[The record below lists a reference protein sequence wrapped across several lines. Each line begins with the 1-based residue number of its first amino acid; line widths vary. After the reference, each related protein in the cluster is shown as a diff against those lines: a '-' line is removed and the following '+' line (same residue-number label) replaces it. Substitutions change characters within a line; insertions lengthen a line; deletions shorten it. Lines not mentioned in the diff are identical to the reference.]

1 MKSNKDLV
9 SIIMSVYNSENT
21 VARSIDSIKDQTYQN
36 IEILIMND
44 GSNDESLKIIKEYEN
59 QDNIKIFNNKE
70 NIGLTKSLNILINN
84 ASGKYIARQDSDD
97 LSYPFRIQEQ
107 IENIQSYNLDFSTS
121 RAHIIGSKR
130 KIPGL
135 SFYFPNSFLMKYKN
149 PFIHGTMVIK
159 KSVIE
164 EVGLYNESFYYAQD
178 YKLMKDLLSKGFK
191 YRTIKKPLY
200 ELNMENNISTK
211 HKKEQKRYADYVR
224 KGINP

>member
-21 VARSIDSIKDQTYQN
+21 VARSIDSIKNQTYQN
-36 IEILIMND
+36 IEILIMDD
-44 GSNDESLKIIKEYEN
+44 GSNDESLKIIKKYEN

-84 ASGKYIARQDSDD
+84 ASGEYIARQDSDD
-97 LSYPFRIQEQ
+97 LSYSFRIQEQ
-107 IENIQSYNLDFSTS
+107 IENIQKYNLDFSTS
-121 RAHIIGSKR
+121 RAHIKGTKR

-135 SFYFPNSFLMKYKN
+135 SFYLPNSFLMKYKN

-159 KSVIE
+159 KSAIE
-164 EVGLYNESFYYAQD
+164 EAGLYNESFYYAQD